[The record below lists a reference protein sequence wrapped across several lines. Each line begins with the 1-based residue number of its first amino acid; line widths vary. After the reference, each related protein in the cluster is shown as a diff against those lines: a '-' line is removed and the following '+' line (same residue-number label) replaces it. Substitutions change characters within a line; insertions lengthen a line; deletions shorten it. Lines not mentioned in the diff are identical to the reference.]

1 MEIIERKEKDVN
13 FFLLLVLHIL
23 AFIPVVNIVVLWL
36 LGKFSD
42 VKKIYVQ
49 SVLCSFILSTVMIGS
64 AMCYVAKDT
73 RNALDILNK
82 EYLMQK
88 EQYLMQVLTA
98 EQEAVNKQKLL
109 EDVKLL
115 VAKEKELTHL
125 DNEYRRLEETLK
137 DIESDTY
144 KEFYYSLNYLTG
156 SQIRGKTILRLKEEI
171 DSLEHP
177 MALIIQTKASVKKV
191 GNIYRN
197 FGNIIAGSE
206 YSDKHGVYILTEDS
220 VKTLNNLV
228 TDYTEN
234 VESYEPVLNTKNMW
248 SIKEDNFY
256 MVYGVYSENNEWLGL
271 VIKEV

>member
-1 MEIIERKEKDVN
+1 MEIIERKEKDIN

-42 VKKIYVQ
+42 AKKVYVQ
-49 SVLCSFILSTVMIGS
+49 SVLCSFILSTVIIGT
-64 AMCYVAKDT
+64 AMCYVAKET
-73 RNALDILNK
+73 RNALDILDK

-88 EQYLMQVLTA
+88 EQCLIQILTT
-98 EQEAVNKQKLL
+98 EKTIENSKKLS
-109 EDVKLL
+109 EDIKILI
-115 VAKEKELTHL
+115 AKEKELSHL

-137 DIESDTY
+137 DIESNTY

-171 DSLEHP
+171 DSLGHP
-177 MALIIQTKASVKKV
+177 MALIIQTKSSVKKV

-197 FGNIIAGSE
+197 FGNVIAGSE
-206 YSDKHGVYILTEDS
+206 YSDKHGIYILTEDS
-220 VKTLNNLV
+220 MDTINNLV

-234 VESYEPVLNTKNMW
+234 VESYEPVLNTKNIW

-256 MVYGVYSENNEWLGL
+256 MVYGVYSEDNEWLGL